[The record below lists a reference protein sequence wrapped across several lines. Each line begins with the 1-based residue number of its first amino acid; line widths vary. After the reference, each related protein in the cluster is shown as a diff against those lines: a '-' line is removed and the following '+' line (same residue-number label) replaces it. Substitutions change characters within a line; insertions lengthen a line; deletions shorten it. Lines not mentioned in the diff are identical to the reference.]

1 MARWNIL
8 LILLIAG
15 LAPLAVAMVAKT
27 SLVQATGFGAAA
39 VILIALLLHQ
49 DQPALTVGIPSAEH
63 NTNDNRPSVYA
74 LLDTLPDPFLL
85 IGPQE
90 RVLYANLAARAIYPG
105 FEAGVL
111 ISTFVRHPEVLQ
123 TAALARQ
130 TGTRQTRR
138 FTLQRPKAR
147 FIQLIAAPQPDGH
160 IALIFIDETELYH
173 AEHLRAGFL
182 ANVSH
187 ELRTP
192 LASLSGY
199 IETLQGH
206 AKDDA
211 LAQEKFLA
219 IMAGQADRMGRLI
232 KDLLSLSRIE
242 MDEHLAPTD
251 TVDLAQVL
259 TDVIDA
265 LSPIASNRNIALQCD
280 MPAAP
285 LPVTGDRDQLIQIIQ
300 NLIDNAIKYTPK
312 GQKVMIRLIPQ
323 IKHASPRLKQEP
335 LGDSAPRM
343 PIVEASRSSERHYA
357 LLEIRDTGPGIEARH
372 LPRLGGRFYR
382 VEEGKASG
390 HTGTGLGLAIVKHIV
405 KRHQG
410 SLHVQSKPGEGTVFS
425 VALPLAQA
433 RP

>member
-1 MARWNIL
+1 MARWNTL
-8 LILLIAG
+8 LIFLIAG
-15 LAPLAVAMVAKT
+15 LAPLAVAMVGKS
-27 SLVQATGFGAAA
+27 SLVQAAGIGAAA
-39 VILIALLLHQ
+39 VVLIAIMLQ
-49 DQPALTVGIPSAEH
+49 QGQPASSMNAPIAVRSNHDERPSA
-63 NTNDNRPSVYA
+63 YA

-90 RVLYANLAARAIYPG
+90 KVLYANLAARAIYPG
-105 FEAGVL
+105 FETGIL

-123 TAALARQ
+123 TAALVRQ
-130 TGTRQTRR
+130 TGTRQTSR

-147 FIQLIAAPQPDGH
+147 FMQLIAAPRPDGH
-160 IALIFIDETELYH
+160 IALVFVDETELYH

-206 AKDDA
+206 AKGDA
-211 LAQEKFLA
+211 KAQEKFLA

-242 MDEHLAPTD
+242 MDEHLPPTD

-259 TDVIDA
+259 TDVMDA
-265 LSPIASNRNIALQCD
+265 LSPIASGRNIVLQCN
-280 MPAAP
+280 AP
-285 LPVTGDRDQLIQIIQ
+285 TTPIPVTADRDQLIQIIQ

-312 GQKVMIRLIPQ
+312 WQKIVIHLTPDLPRS
-323 IKHASPRLKQEP
+323 SPRFEQKP
-335 LGDSAPRM
+335 LGETAPCL
-343 PIVEASRSSERHYA
+343 PIVEPPRNTERHYA

-390 HTGTGLGLAIVKHIV
+390 RAGTGLGLAIIKHIV

-410 SLHVQSKPGEGTVFS
+410 SLHVQSQPGKGTVFS
-425 VALPLAQA
+425 VALPHAQA
-433 RP
+433 RR